1 MAPDESRAA
10 EQGAMIEQT
19 VDDAIARGDFHEAA
33 RIAAGHP
40 SAAKH
45 AELNRRVYDA
55 KEARKSGRSTVP
67 PAAAAELAQDAPA
80 PATDLAGDELPP
92 PSKMFEI
99 RRKSM
104 RIKSVNA
111 RAEAN
116 GDGKRPAMDVAFV
129 VNLEQTALD
138 PLDRSLRTWLF
149 AKPGKGSDLA
159 DSAHPAPHVRQ
170 PRIKA
175 EFAWIVKYAGYE
187 VRIHDLGLDASRDL
201 ILRECDFNK
210 LTLAPQEGG
219 TVIASF
225 RVQFHPT
232 EAQAGKLATL
242 VGAQVDASL
251 LAPEGAGEVDEDEP
265 DAEE

>member
-1 MAPDESRAA
+1 MAPDESRASS
-10 EQGAMIEQT
+10 QGAQIEKA

-33 RIAAGHP
+33 RLASGHP
-40 SAAKH
+40 SAARH
-45 AELNRRVYDA
+45 EELNRRVFEA
-55 KEARKSGRSTVP
+55 KEAKQRGAR
-67 PAAAAELAQDAPA
+67 PA
-80 PATDLAGDELPP
+80 PDDYKDGPPSTDLAGDELPP
-92 PSKMFEI
+92 PSRMFEI

-116 GDGKRPAMDVAFV
+116 GEGKRPAMDVAFV

-138 PLDRSLRTWLF
+138 ALDRTLRTWLF

-175 EFAWIVKYAGYE
+175 EYDWIVKYAGYE
-187 VRIHDLGLDASRDL
+187 VRIHDLGIDSTRDL

-210 LTLAPQEGG
+210 LTLSPQEGG

-251 LAPEGAGEVDEDEP
+251 LAPEGAQELAEGAGGEE
-265 DAEE
+265 